1 MLRADYEDSTGNLN
15 RHVGA
20 CSPPKT
26 QESEAISAYGGGS
39 QYSYARLRF
48 LAAMWCARRHRPY
61 IAVEDPEFKAI
72 LKMLYGRV
80 DIPTRMTVSR
90 DVQFI
95 LGDSKKRVIVLFKV
109 STSRDRTLIAAD
121 IQSLFRTIVDV
132 STSVLMGGHRRIFLH
147 SWASQS
153 TGMTTARSA
162 I

>member
-1 MLRADYEDSTGNLN
+1 MGNLN

-26 QESEAISAYGGGS
+26 QESEAISAYGSGS

-48 LAAMWCARRHRPY
+48 LTAMWCARRHRPY

-95 LGDSKKRVIVLFKV
+95 LNDSKKCVIVLFKV
-109 STSRDRTLIAAD
+109 STACHRTIVAAD
-121 IQSLFRTIVDV
+121 IHRLFRTIAGAF
-132 STSVLMGGHRRIFLH
+132 TSASMGGRRRTLSP

-153 TGMTTARSA
+153 TGMTTAKSA